1 MLQSCIVY
9 TSYHFHQHKLCNY
22 INLLSQG
29 QSELRQSAVR
39 IPSNKE
45 HEEEERRGETLNYV
59 ELGWL
64 HGSCNYD
71 SSMLPLNEE
80 VLISQRFIINFIV
93 FDSDCTV

>member
-45 HEEEERRGETLNYV
+45 HEEEERGDRDTQLCRA
-59 ELGWL
+59 WL
-64 HGSCNYD
+64 VTWL
-71 SSMLPLNEE
+71 M
-80 VLISQRFIINFIV
+80 
-93 FDSDCTV
+93 